1 MFGDEERS
9 SWGKLHDVR
18 GAALQYRTPSCSHAS
33 RFGGEGVPLWDV
45 CEHRNSR
52 LKKQTEEDVWS
63 RLTRS
68 GREAGMIIGR
78 S

>member
-1 MFGDEERS
+1 MLPVSEVKESLFGMSVSIEIL
-9 SWGKLHDVR
+9 G
-18 GAALQYRTPSCSHAS
+18 
-33 RFGGEGVPLWDV
+33 
-45 CEHRNSR
+45 